1 MHIFKSGL
9 IINNLQK
16 FQYLLQ
22 LANYVFFEKA
32 KCYNKLVSITVI
44 QCTSESFIIVT
55 KNAGFQNQTL
65 IVTDQRKAK
74 QQFLGRKDKPVD
86 CIFDISLH

>member
-22 LANYVFFEKA
+22 LANYVFFDKA
-32 KCYNKLVSITVI
+32 KCYNQLVSITVI

-55 KNAGFQNQTL
+55 KDADLQT
-65 IVTDQRKAK
+65 VSGYTESE
-74 QQFLGRKDKPVD
+74 
-86 CIFDISLH
+86 ISMGGASVLVF